1 MPLPAI
7 TGQIRRRILL
17 NFRARPELIQPLLPP
32 PFRPTTVDGWAIA
45 GICLIRLE
53 QIRPKGLPG
62 ALGLSSEN
70 AAHRIAV
77 TWSEPNG
84 QERDGV
90 YIFRRDSNSP
100 LNQLAGGRLV
110 SGVHGRAKFEVTEG
124 SNSLQF
130 SIRTQDGAGDL
141 DLQIERAIDL
151 DHSSIFPS
159 IETASAFFQRGA
171 DGYSPDLAGEH
182 LQGIRLEIPNWAAK
196 PLRLIDV
203 HSAYY
208 QGGRHFPPGAVQYD
222 STLLMEDLAHTW
234 RTLPDLPTCCT
245 G

>member
-17 NFRARPELIQPLLPP
+17 NFRIKPELIQPLLPP
-32 PFRPTTVDGWAIA
+32 PFRPSLVDGWAIA

-53 QIRPKGLPG
+53 QIRPKGFPG

-77 TWSEPNG
+77 SWTEPDG
-84 QERDGV
+84 RERDGV

-100 LNQLAGGRLV
+100 WNRLAGGRLV
-110 SGVHGRAKFEVTEG
+110 SGIHGQAKFEVNEG
-124 SNSLQF
+124 PNAFQF
-130 SIRTQDGAGDL
+130 VIRTPEGEADL
-141 DLQIERAIDL
+141 DLEVERAADL
-151 DHSSIFPS
+151 DHSSVFPS
-159 IETASAFFQRGA
+159 VQAASSFFQRGA
-171 DGYSPDLAGEH
+171 DGYSPNHSGRH
-182 LQGIRLEIPNWAAK
+182 LQGIRLEIPDWSAK
-196 PLRLIDV
+196 PLRLIKA
-203 HSAYY
+203 HAAFY
-208 QGGRHFPPGAVQYD
+208 QDGRHFPPETVHYD
-222 STLLMEDLAHTW
+222 SALLMEDLAHTW